1 MALRASGLVRLLPMQ
16 KYREQDLSAL
26 KLLAEDAEGLAIIA
40 AACQDALVK
49 VQDIKFDARAR
60 TFGLEINRFQ
70 WERAGKRMPYFRSRA
85 VLAFAGVE
93 NVRSRALSKDVD
105 AVHALMDVQ
114 FEPATEPPGGV
125 VKLTFAAETQIEV
138 TAECLDVTLADIGP
152 AWPTRRRPDH
162 EKRS

>member
-1 MALRASGLVRLLPMQ
+1 MVGQ
-16 KYREQDLSAL
+16 KEFDVSAL

-40 AACQDALVK
+40 AAAQDGLVK
-49 VQDIKFDARAR
+49 PQDIRFDTRSR

-85 VLAFAGVE
+85 VLAFAGVQG
-93 NVRSRALSKDVD
+93 VRTRGVTKDVD
-105 AVHALMDVQ
+105 AVYSLMDVR
-114 FEPATEPPGGV
+114 FEAAGDPPGGTV
-125 VKLTFAAETQIEV
+125 TLFFSGDAQIAL

-162 EKRS
+162 DKRRP